1 MLQHTKYIH
10 GFREYF
16 FKVSHNKSMEAID
29 PQDMARFDPRSMIC
43 RIYVGDYWT
52 LLHTNISSPPHGFR
66 EDF

>member
-29 PQDMARFDPRSMIC
+29 PQV
-43 RIYVGDYWT
+43 RIWPGLT
-52 LLHTNISSPPHGFR
+52 PGA
-66 EDF
+66 